1 MKISLDI
8 ELKDIP
14 GQLVRALEPISEL
27 GGNII
32 SVMHHHEKKTPLGNI
47 PVQVVFEMDE
57 RNVDALVE
65 RLRERGVNVLRV
77 GKERLKASKRVILIG
92 HIVHSDI
99 RDIIDSID
107 RTGFAEVVELSLEM
121 PAIEKKSSAS
131 LKISAVS
138 DEKLE
143 DAMRILAEKLREKGI
158 ILISPI

>member
-92 HIVHSDI
+92 HIVHSI
-99 RDIIDSID
+99 P
-107 RTGFAEVVELSLEM
+107 TLE
-121 PAIEKKSSAS
+121 I
-131 LKISAVS
+131 
-138 DEKLE
+138 
-143 DAMRILAEKLREKGI
+143 
-158 ILISPI
+158 